1 MLITRS
7 KQQSSFLASFK
18 AWRRAGEEGALA
30 AYRKSVRILCLVQLC
45 GIALFVFAFPQLSW
59 TTLGIGA
66 LAMCCNFGLGRRA
79 IIFTETEV
87 VYRPPLGP
95 PRRIP
100 VASIQ
105 RIKRSRVLVPY
116 MLRDV
121 TLAGVN
127 LSLEDGT
134 TLDWPLDFE
143 APEEILKRLSVL
155 AGKTVD

>member
-1 MLITRS
+1 
-7 KQQSSFLASFK
+7 
-18 AWRRAGEEGALA
+18 
-30 AYRKSVRILCLVQLC
+30 
-45 GIALFVFAFPQLSW
+45 
-59 TTLGIGA
+59 
-66 LAMCCNFGLGRRA
+66 MCCNFGLGRRA